1 MNGKVK
7 DFFMANMWWVYAV
20 EEDLSCFVI
29 QNEFLKTENDSTV
42 TVQKWRQNGNVLV
55 ALGSQFWHILSEK

>member
-1 MNGKVK
+1 
-7 DFFMANMWWVYAV
+7 MWWVYAV
-20 EEDLSCFVI
+20 EEDLSSFVI
-29 QNEFLKTENDSTV
+29 QIEFLKTENDSTV